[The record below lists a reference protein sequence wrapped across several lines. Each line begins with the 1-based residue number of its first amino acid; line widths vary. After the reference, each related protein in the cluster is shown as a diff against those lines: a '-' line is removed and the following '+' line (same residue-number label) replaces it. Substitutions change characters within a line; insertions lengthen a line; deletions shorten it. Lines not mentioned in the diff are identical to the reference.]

1 MTVTVRRGTAA
12 DARPAADLWVRA
24 REAAAGAGAIPPPV
38 HCADDVRAFFADH
51 VVPDMELWLAELP
64 DGTRAGLA
72 VLDGGWLAQL
82 YVEPSLTGRG
92 VGSALL
98 ARARAER
105 PAGLRLWTF
114 QSNTGAQRFYAR
126 HGFREL

>member
-38 HCADDVRAFFADH
+38 HCADDVRAFFAEH

-64 DGTRAGLA
+64 DGPLGGPA
-72 VLDGGWLAQL
+72 VLAGAWPPQPYA
-82 YVEPSLTGRG
+82 EPSMTGRG
-92 VGSALL
+92 AGAPRPGP
-98 ARARAER
+98 ARAA
-105 PAGLRLWTF
+105 
-114 QSNTGAQRFYAR
+114 
-126 HGFREL
+126 